1 MLQGKQNAW
10 VFGASGLTGREVV
23 NALRI
28 AGVATHAHLRPNSS
42 SASHVIP
49 IFEKIGADVQTF
61 EWHADAIHQAF
72 EENAP
77 TVVFLTLGTTRSKAK
92 VDGQGHR
99 AVDYRLTKM
108 VLDVI
113 RSDHLSTEII
123 YLSAVRG
130 LGASLSDYFKIR
142 CELEAELAA
151 FDNPVMIAQPAL
163 ITGDRLD
170 SRPWERR
177 AALAT
182 NMGLD
187 LLASMGL
194 KAIDRRYRSVSGQTL
209 GCGLVQLWLEQV
221 HHGVVNVDALIGAA
235 RRFNASFIDT

>member
-1 MLQGKQNAW
+1 MLQGKQNTW

-28 AGVATHAHLRPNSS
+28 AGVRTHAHLRPNSS

-49 IFEKIGADVQTF
+49 IFDKIGAEVQTF
-61 EWHADAIHQAF
+61 EWHSDALHQAF
-72 EENAP
+72 EENPP
-77 TVVFLTLGTTRSKAK
+77 TAVFLTLGTTRSKAK

-108 VLDVI
+108 VLDLI
-113 RSDHLSTEII
+113 RSGYPSTDII

-130 LGASLSDYFKIR
+130 LGSSLSDYFKIR
-142 CELEAELAA
+142 GELEAELAS
-151 FDNPVMIAQPAL
+151 FNNPVLIAQPAL

-177 AALAT
+177 AALAM
-182 NMGLD
+182 NMGLNV
-187 LLASMGL
+187 LASMGL
-194 KAIDRRYRSVSGQTL
+194 KAMDRRYRSVSGETL
-209 GCGLVQLWLEQV
+209 GCGLVQLWLEQT
-221 HHGVVNVDALIGAA
+221 HHGVVDVDALIGAA
-235 RRFNASFIDT
+235 RRFRASLIDT